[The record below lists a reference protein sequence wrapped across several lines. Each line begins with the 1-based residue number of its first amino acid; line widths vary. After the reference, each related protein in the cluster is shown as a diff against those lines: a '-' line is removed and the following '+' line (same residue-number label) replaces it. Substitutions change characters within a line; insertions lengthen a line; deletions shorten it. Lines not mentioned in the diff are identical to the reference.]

1 YRMGA
6 GPTQRGSEDL
16 LAALTMRD
24 RQERNDGQRCRQVAL
39 VCDRR
44 AHGCCARRRADLRN
58 RAVAAAQEL
67 PRTAPRACH
76 RAALPAQSG
85 TRTKSRSPSRAPVS
99 GVRARKSRPCAVALK
114 KIEQG
119 GRPCSQDAFQRY
131 AYASKFLG
139 DRDGGG
145 FAPACSSQDLDRV
158 GRRRCPPLSLAG
170 WTLSHLG

>member
-1 YRMGA
+1 
-6 GPTQRGSEDL
+6 
-16 LAALTMRD
+16 MRD
-24 RQERNDGQRCRQVAL
+24 RQERNDGQRCRRVAL
-39 VCDRR
+39 VRDRR
-44 AHGCCARRRADLRN
+44 LLMVAVLAVALIYATVLWRRRRGSLEQLSE
-58 RAVAAAQEL
+58 RATVQLYEREAE
-67 PRTAPRACH
+67 RE
-76 RAALPAQSG
+76 
-85 TRTKSRSPSRAPVS
+85 SRSRSRAPVS